1 MKERELFVYPIEQP
15 MTRRTRKVLQGRAM
29 SDIRARIR
37 VGADRTISGIAPPQ
51 VPPGD
56 HVITITVA
64 AGLVRRKP
72 HKPFDIGK
80 FPVVDLG
87 PWPEGISLRRADLY
101 DDDAR

>member
-1 MKERELFVYPIEQP
+1 
-15 MTRRTRKVLQGRAM
+15 M

-37 VGADRTISGIAPPQ
+37 VGADQTITGVAPPQ

-56 HVITITVA
+56 HAITITVA
-64 AGLVRRKP
+64 TDLVRQRP
-72 HKPFDIGK
+72 HKPFNISK
-80 FPVVDLG
+80 LPVVDLG